1 MQNYKIKNSIG
12 AGSFGDIYL
21 ATDLRSNK
29 NVAIKK
35 IKLLDFKESTIKMI
49 ITEIKIGYFNNCEY
63 LTKIL
68 DFFLI
73 DNVVHLVMPYYEQID
88 YKSAAKKLKF
98 SFNQKTD
105 IIYKILLGVQYLHTN
120 KVIHRDLKIGNIMMN
135 NNIPFIG
142 DFGTCNVLPENQ
154 YFTSTCIGTPYYL
167 SPEIIQGDSYNT
179 KVDIYSLGCT
189 ICEIIYNK
197 PPYSGSNIYMLY
209 KNVLHDS
216 KSVNIDKSSIMG
228 KLINTMID
236 KDAINRPLIND
247 ILSIYSKNFN
257 IDKIKVFRKD
267 NDFYEKI
274 RHDFGLPNNPIK
286 LNELFQKIKLL
297 KENKKLPP
305 YPKI

>member
-1 MQNYKIKNSIG
+1 MQNYKIKKSIG

-21 ATDLRSNK
+21 ATELKSNK
-29 NVAIKK
+29 DVAIKK

-68 DFFLI
+68 DFFLV
-73 DNVVHLVMPYYEQID
+73 DKTVHIVMPYYNKID
-88 YKSAAKKLKF
+88 YKSASKNVKF
-98 SFNQKTD
+98 NSNQKND

-120 KVIHRDLKIGNIMMN
+120 KVIHRDLKIGNIMMQN
-135 NNIPFIG
+135 NTPFIG
-142 DFGTCNVLPENQ
+142 DFGTCNILPENQ

-197 PPYSGSNIYMLY
+197 PPYSGANIYMLY

-216 KSVNIDKSSIMG
+216 KSVNIDKSSSIG
-228 KLINTMID
+228 KLINLMID

-247 ILSIYSKNFN
+247 VLSLYSKIFN
-257 IDKIKVFRKD
+257 IDKAKVFRKD
-267 NDFYEKI
+267 NNFYEKI
-274 RHDFGLPNNPIK
+274 RYDFGMPENISK
-286 LNELFQKIKLL
+286 LNSVFQKIKLA
-297 KENKKLPP
+297 KVNNSLPN

>member
-1 MQNYKIKNSIG
+1 
-12 AGSFGDIYL
+12 
-21 ATDLRSNK
+21 
-29 NVAIKK
+29 
-35 IKLLDFKESTIKMI
+35 MI

-73 DNVVHLVMPYYEQID
+73 DNIVHLVMPYYEQID
-88 YKSAAKKLKF
+88 YKSAAKKLKL

-274 RHDFGLPNNPIK
+274 RHDFGLPNNPTK

>member
-29 NVAIKK
+29 DVAIKK

-73 DNVVHLVMPYYEQID
+73 DKIVHLVMPYYNQID
-88 YKSAAKKLKF
+88 YKSAAKKLKL
-98 SFNQKTD
+98 SNNQKTD

-120 KVIHRDLKIGNIMMN
+120 KVIHRDLKIGNIMMHN
-135 NNIPFIG
+135 TSPFIG
-142 DFGTCNVLPENQ
+142 DFGTCNILPENQ

-216 KSVNIDKSSIMG
+216 KSVNIDISSKIG

-247 ILSIYSKNFN
+247 ILLMYSKNFE
-257 IDKIKVFRKD
+257 IGKMKVYRKD

-274 RHDFGLPNNPIK
+274 RIDFGVPNNLSK
-286 LNELFQKIKLL
+286 LNALFQKIKLI
-297 KENKKLPP
+297 KSSDKLPS

>member
-1 MQNYKIKNSIG
+1 MQNYKIKKSIG

-21 ATDLRSNK
+21 ATEIKSN
-29 NVAIKK
+29 NDVAIKK

-49 ITEIKIGYFNNCEY
+49 ITEIKIGYFNNCEF

-68 DFFLI
+68 DFFLV
-73 DNVVHLVMPYYEQID
+73 DKTVHLVMPYYNQID
-88 YKSAAKKLKF
+88 YKSASNNSKLTNK
-98 SFNQKTD
+98 QKND
-105 IIYKILLGVQYLHTN
+105 IIFKILLGVQYLHIN

-135 NNIPFIG
+135 DNIPYIG
-142 DFGTCNVLPENQ
+142 DFGTCNILPENK

-216 KSVNIDKSSIMG
+216 KSVNIDKNSHIG
-228 KLINTMID
+228 KLINNMIH
-236 KDAINRPLIND
+236 KDAINRPLINEV
-247 ILSIYSKNFN
+247 INIYSKNFN
-257 IDKIKVFRKD
+257 IDNSKIFRKD
-267 NDFYEKI
+267 NEFYEKI
-274 RHDFGLPNNPIK
+274 RTNFGIPNNLSK
-286 LNELFQKIKLL
+286 LNMVFQKIKSI
-297 KENKKLPP
+297 KSNSNTPY